1 MISLWSLSTVL
12 YPCTIRVKLSTHTHI
27 YMKIIQEYNYTVSI
41 LNFAYHLKSKSNA
54 WHESAWKRPAGIHQT
69 NPTAGNGG
77 TVLHRKAVC
86 FALLWVWVM
95 SYLTSEYFQGMNSKS
110 RHNVLHNYQ
119 LRVSKGNSI
128 YRAGKL
134 GFSPVKKLA
143 EWQ

>member
-1 MISLWSLSTVL
+1 
-12 YPCTIRVKLSTHTHI
+12 
-27 YMKIIQEYNYTVSI
+27 
-41 LNFAYHLKSKSNA
+41 
-54 WHESAWKRPAGIHQT
+54 
-69 NPTAGNGG
+69 
-77 TVLHRKAVC
+77 
-86 FALLWVWVM
+86 M
-95 SYLTSEYFQGMNSKS
+95 SYLTSEYFQSMNSKG